1 MGFAH
6 SVSSPPQQ
14 VNMGMMGGS
23 QNMNP
28 MSMSMMPSVSG
39 GMSRA
44 PQMPGGSMPM
54 SYEMIQNMLMRG
66 GGVNGGLPN
75 Q

>member
-14 VNMGMMGGS
+14 GNMGMMGGGQS
-23 QNMNP
+23 MNP
-28 MSMSMMPSVSG
+28 MSMSMMSSG
-39 GMSRA
+39 GMARP
-44 PQMPGGSMPM
+44 PQMSGGSIPM
-54 SYEMIQNMLMRG
+54 NYEIMQSMLMRG
-66 GGVNGGLPN
+66 GGGNGGLPN